1 MAAMVCPFCKV
12 LVNFSFGEAS
22 DLPPHIALTYP
33 SGRGHRYRR
42 ATCSNNR
49 CKMEVFLVSDN
60 RGEIVKA
67 WPEHVGGK
75 AFPDVPDQIASA
87 ANEAHM
93 CLSIG
98 AYRASVAMA
107 RAVVEA
113 TAKDHEIT
121 KGNLQVKIEELAKRD
136 IISTAMKDAAEEVRF
151 AGNEVAHGDLAEEP
165 LDKEDAEE
173 ILGLMDAIVLRVY
186 QEPKQVE
193 RVRERRTARKRAV

>member
-12 LVNFSFGEAS
+12 LVDFSYGGKTS
-22 DLPPHIALTYP
+22 MPPHIADTYP
-33 SGRGHRYRR
+33 SSRGFGYQP

-49 CKMEVFLVSDN
+49 CKMEVFVVSDT

-67 WPEHVGGK
+67 WPGHVGGK
-75 AFPDVPDQIASA
+75 AFPDVPDHIASA
-87 ANEAHM
+87 ADEAHM

-113 TAKDHEIT
+113 TAKDHKIVQGT
-121 KGNLQVKIEELAKRD
+121 LQAKVEELAKKG
-136 IISTAMKDAAEEVRF
+136 IISTAMKDAADEIRF
-151 AGNEVAHGDLAEEP
+151 AGNEVAHGDASEEI
-165 LDKEDAEE
+165 LGKDDAEE
-173 ILGLMDAIVLRVY
+173 ILGLMDAIVSRVY

-193 RVRERRTARKRAV
+193 RVRERRTARKGAV